1 MPRRSSG
8 RRGGEEVL
16 MGEMADESV
25 EVLDASVDPMP
36 EEGDHPDDL
45 TDDEALA
52 GDMIYREV
60 DDLDDDSNGLD

>member
-1 MPRRSSG
+1 
-8 RRGGEEVL
+8 

-36 EEGDHPDDL
+36 EEGDHPDEL